1 VTNWPLAV
9 STWDQEEISAMD
21 SVIQKGFFSMSGL
34 TKQFEDEF
42 AKWVGRKFAVMV
54 NSGSSAN
61 LIAAAGLRYTK
72 NNPVNV
78 SLSPVEEVIVPAV
91 SWSTT
96 FFPFFQNRY
105 KLVFIDV
112 DDETFNI
119 DTEKIELVITDNTVG
134 ICGVNLLGNPG
145 NWAEIQRIAQKYNL
159 WTFEDNCE
167 SMGAAIGDKKTG
179 TFGDVSTFSFF
190 YSHHIC
196 TMEGG
201 MIVCDDEELYF
212 AMRSLRAHG
221 WSREMGESETFLG
234 EQRGSAWE
242 ENFRFYLPGY
252 NVRPLELSAAVGIEQ
267 LKKFDYFLT
276 RRNMNAEILLSE
288 LASLDTDWRLQ
299 KLSGKSSWFT
309 FGFVNNDPYLGSH
322 RRSKLIKLM
331 DDNQIQSRPIVA
343 GDFTR
348 NPVFRYL
355 DARIPHNLHVS
366 NMIHNSGFMVGNH
379 HLDLSK
385 QIKVF
390 CELLIESEK

>member
-1 VTNWPLAV
+1 
-9 STWDQEEISAMD
+9 
-21 SVIQKGFFSMSGL
+21 
-34 TKQFEDEF
+34 
-42 AKWVGRKFAVMV
+42 
-54 NSGSSAN
+54 
-61 LIAAAGLRYTK
+61 
-72 NNPVNV
+72 
-78 SLSPVEEVIVPAV
+78 
-91 SWSTT
+91 
-96 FFPFFQNRY
+96 
-105 KLVFIDV
+105 
-112 DDETFNI
+112 
-119 DTEKIELVITDNTVG
+119 
-134 ICGVNLLGNPG
+134 
-145 NWAEIQRIAQKYNL
+145 
-159 WTFEDNCE
+159 
-167 SMGAAIGDKKTG
+167 MGAAIGDKKTG

-390 CELLIESEK
+390 LTI